1 MRLKQDLRNAGI
13 GPRLRH
19 AFSLVL
25 VGALVW
31 LASGVGIVA
40 QSGGNYFDKVTVGGD
55 LDMYGTGVIR
65 DSSGDT
71 VQVQVTSGRTTV
83 AGNAV
88 SPNIYG
94 GATGNAVASGVY
106 GAVIS
111 GGGTV
116 ASGEWGTGTQLNVI
130 QSGAH
135 FATVGGGIVNTNG
148 GRYATIAGGQRN
160 TIASSGYWGTIG
172 GGNVNSVSQAYGVV
186 AGGSGNASQ
195 NGGAMLGGVNN
206 ASRAQFSVSV
216 GGYYNEVD
224 SGASYGT
231 ILGGY
236 CNTVGTGNA
245 CLSAHVPFNRV
256 VIGGGTANYGAVV
269 NGDRNAVNGYM
280 DSILNGFFNT
290 VSDEVTATVAGA
302 YTHTIAPGELFDSP
316 ASSIDAEYDFDTGI
330 VTCHTGQNAIGGG
343 SQNTIANASV
353 LTYTQII
360 TAYSEITPALVVSCN
375 GGFGYIGTG
384 VSNTITGT
392 TAQYATVLN
401 GYKNAVTGK
410 YATVL
415 NGYQS
420 RADGEYSFASGFR
433 AWARHAGA
441 FVWSGRGE
449 TVYQS
454 VAPDSFNV
462 RASGGVTLTTGG
474 AGLAVDGPVIVNGM
488 AFTYTAPITI
498 TGVLTNVRLL
508 FYQVP

>member
-1 MRLKQDLRNAGI
+1 M
-13 GPRLRH
+13 
-19 AFSLVL
+19 LVAL
-25 VGALVW
+25 LVW
-31 LASGVGIVA
+31 LASGGGIVA

-65 DSSGDT
+65 DSLNDT
-71 VQVQVTSGRTTV
+71 VQAAATSGRWTL
-83 AGNAV
+83 AGNATGA
-88 SPNIYG
+88 NIYA
-94 GATGNAVASGVY
+94 GATGNAPAAGLY
-106 GAVIS
+106 GTVIA
-111 GGGTV
+111 GGGTG
-116 ASGEWGTGTQLNVI
+116 STGTWGY
-130 QSGAH
+130 SGT
-135 FATVGGGIVNTNG
+135 FYNIINSQGNF
-148 GRYATIAGGQRN
+148 
-160 TIASSGYWGTIG
+160 STIG
-172 GGNVNSVSQAYGVV
+172 GGLKNTVSGGYAVIDGGQSNTIDQAGWWGVIGGGQTNRVMRPYGVV
-186 AGGSGNASQ
+186 AGGYGNVSD
-195 NGGAMLGGVNN
+195 NGGALLGGTQN
-206 ASRAQFSVSV
+206 AARAQYSGNVAGYRNEIDSV
-216 GGYYNEVD
+216 
-224 SGASYGT
+224 ASMGW
-231 ILGGY
+231 IGGGY
-236 CNTVGTGNA
+236 CNTVGTGNS
-245 CLSAHVPFNRV
+245 CQSESVPFNRV
-256 VIGGGTANYGAVV
+256 VIGGGTANYGAIV

-302 YTHTIAPGELFDSP
+302 YTHTIAPGKLFGSP
-316 ASSIDAEYDFDTGI
+316 VSSIDAEYDFGTGV
-330 VTCHTGQNAIGGG
+330 VTCHTGQNTIAGG
-343 SQNTIANASV
+343 SQNVIANASV

-384 VSNTITGT
+384 VSNTIAGT

-401 GYKNAVTGK
+401 GYENAATGQ

-420 RADGEYSFASGFR
+420 RADGAHSFAAGYQ

-441 FVWSGRGE
+441 FVWAGSGA

-462 RASGGVTLTTGG
+462 RASGGVTMTTSG
-474 AGLAVDGPVIVNGM
+474 AGLALDGPVIVDGM